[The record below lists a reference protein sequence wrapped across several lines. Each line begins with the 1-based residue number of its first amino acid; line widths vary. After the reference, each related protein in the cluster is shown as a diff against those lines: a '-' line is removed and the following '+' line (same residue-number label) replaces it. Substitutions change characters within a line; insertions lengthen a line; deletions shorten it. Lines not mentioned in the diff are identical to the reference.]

1 MNIGELMNNGQNAL
15 LVVSMSDLKEFA
27 IEIIHETKQSKI
39 VDDTLYTAQ
48 QFADRHHV
56 DVSTLWRWKKQG
68 ILTPTRIGGRVFYR
82 ENDLL
87 KESTT

>member
-27 IEIIHETKQSKI
+27 MEIINEVNQSK
-39 VDDTLYTAQ
+39 VLDNTAYTAQ
-48 QFADRHHV
+48 EFADKHHV

-68 ILTPTRIGGRVFYR
+68 ILKPTRIGGRVF
-82 ENDLL
+82 LP
-87 KESTT
+87 